1 MSINRERTQK
11 YWNPVGVPHKNTK
24 MNTIILVIAL
34 LATLALAGLIFYLLV
49 KRYFENV
56 QKERLLQM
64 KIDERRETLKV
75 VTPIR
80 LQAYERMALFL
91 ERISPDS
98 LVLRCWQPGMDLK
111 LLQGVMTKNIR
122 DEWEHNLSQQVYL
135 DADTWVHIREAKD
148 EMINLVN
155 SSAVTLTDTDDP
167 TRLAASIFASAAQQR
182 PTDRALEMLHK
193 EINELF

>member
-1 MSINRERTQK
+1 MK
-11 YWNPVGVPHKNTK
+11 Y
-24 MNTIILVIAL
+24 L
-34 LATLALAGLIFYLLV
+34 LLALAILAAFALAGVIFYLLV
-49 KRYFENV
+49 KRYFDNQ

-98 LVLRCWQPGMDLK
+98 LVLRCYQPSMDLK

-135 DADTWVHIREAKD
+135 DPAVWARIREAKD
-148 EMINLVN
+148 EMVNLVN

-167 TRLAASIFASAAQQR
+167 TRLAATIFASAAQHL
-182 PTDRALEMLHK
+182 PTDKALEELHK

>member
-1 MSINRERTQK
+1 MQTTFLLILFVVSILSAIAITG
-11 YWNPVGVPHKNTK
+11 W
-24 MNTIILVIAL
+24 IL
-34 LATLALAGLIFYLLV
+34 FLLV
-49 KRYFENV
+49 KRYFDNQ

-98 LVLRCWQPGMDLK
+98 LVLRCYQPGMDLK

-122 DEWEHNLSQQVYL
+122 DEWEHNLSQQVYV
-135 DADTWVHIREAKD
+135 DANTWATIREAKD

-182 PTDRALEMLHK
+182 PTDRALETLHK

>member
-1 MSINRERTQK
+1 
-11 YWNPVGVPHKNTK
+11 
-24 MNTIILVIAL
+24 
-34 LATLALAGLIFYLLV
+34 
-49 KRYFENV
+49 
-56 QKERLLQM
+56 
-64 KIDERRETLKV
+64 
-75 VTPIR
+75 
-80 LQAYERMALFL
+80 MALFL

-122 DEWEHNLSQQVYL
+122 DEWEHNLSQQVYI
-135 DADTWVHIREAKD
+135 DTATWAHIREAKD

-182 PTDRALEMLHK
+182 PTDRALEILHK

>member
-1 MSINRERTQK
+1 MKYLLLSIA
-11 YWNPVGVPHKNTK
+11 
-24 MNTIILVIAL
+24 M

-49 KRYFENV
+49 KRYFDNQ
-56 QKERLLQM
+56 QKEHLLQM
-64 KIDERRETLKV
+64 KLDERREALKT

-98 LVLRCWQPGMDLK
+98 LVLRCYQPGMNLR

-135 DADTWVHIREAKD
+135 SEETWARIREAKD
-148 EMINLVN
+148 EMVNLVN
-155 SSAVTLTDTDDP
+155 SSAVNLPEENDP
-167 TRLAASIFASAAQQR
+167 TRLAASIFASASHHL
-182 PTDRALEMLHK
+182 PTDGALLALKK
-193 EINELF
+193 EINELFG

>member
-1 MSINRERTQK
+1 MKTLIFI
-11 YWNPVGVPHKNTK
+11 
-24 MNTIILVIAL
+24 IILVVAVL
-34 LATLALAGLIFYLLV
+34 GTLALSGWIFYSLL
-49 KRYFENV
+49 KRWLKSQ

-64 KIDERRETLKV
+64 KIDERQETLRV

-91 ERISPDS
+91 ERISPNS

-135 DADTWVHIREAKD
+135 SADLWTRIREAKD
-148 EMINLVN
+148 EMVNLVN
-155 SSAVTLTDTDDP
+155 SAAVSLTDTTDP
-167 TRLAASIFASAAQQR
+167 TRLAASIFASAA
-182 PTDRALEMLHK
+182 DRSPVDGALEAMHRELH
-193 EINELF
+193 ELFG

>member
-1 MSINRERTQK
+1 MQIL
-11 YWNPVGVPHKNTK
+11 
-24 MNTIILVIAL
+24 IIVVAM
-34 LATLALAGLIFYLLV
+34 LATMALAGGVMYLLV
-49 KRYFENV
+49 KRYFDNE

-98 LVLRCWQPGMDLK
+98 LVLRCYQPGMDLK

-135 DADTWVHIREAKD
+135 SADLWTRIREAKD
-148 EMINLVN
+148 EMVNLVN
-155 SSAVTLTDTDDP
+155 SAAVSLADTTDP
-167 TRLAASIFASAAQQR
+167 TRLAASIFASAA
-182 PTDRALEMLHK
+182 DRSPVDGALEAMHRELH
-193 EINELF
+193 ELFG

>member
-1 MSINRERTQK
+1 MQIL
-11 YWNPVGVPHKNTK
+11 
-24 MNTIILVIAL
+24 IIVVAM
-34 LATLALAGLIFYLLV
+34 LATMALAGGMMYLLV
-49 KRYFENV
+49 KRYFDNE

-98 LVLRCWQPGMDLK
+98 LVLRCYQPGMDLK

-135 DADTWVHIREAKD
+135 SSEAWNRIRNAKD
-148 EMINLVN
+148 EMIGIIN
-155 SSAVTLTDTDDP
+155 SAAISTPADADP
-167 TRLAASIFASAAQQR
+167 TRLASNIFATVTQGEL
-182 PTDRALEMLHK
+182 PTASALEFVKQEMRDL
-193 EINELF
+193 

>member
-1 MSINRERTQK
+1 MQIS
-11 YWNPVGVPHKNTK
+11 
-24 MNTIILVIAL
+24 IILVVAM
-34 LATLALAGLIFYLLV
+34 LATLALAGGVFYLLV
-49 KRYFENV
+49 KRYFDNQ

-64 KIDERRETLKV
+64 RIDERRETIKT

-98 LVLRCWQPGMDLK
+98 LVLRCYQPGIDLK

-135 DADTWVHIREAKD
+135 SAESWARIREAKD
-148 EMINLVN
+148 EMVNLVN
-155 SSAVTLTDTDDP
+155 SSAVTLADTSDP
-167 TRLAASIFASAAQQR
+167 TRLAASIFASAAKHL
-182 PTDRALEMLHK
+182 PTDSALEALHK
-193 EINELF
+193 EINELFG

>member
-1 MSINRERTQK
+1 MIH
-11 YWNPVGVPHKNTK
+11 YLI
-24 MNTIILVIAL
+24 TILAV
-34 LATLALAGLIFYLLV
+34 LATLALAGWIFYLLV
-49 KRYFENV
+49 KRYFDNQ

-98 LVLRCWQPGMDLK
+98 LVLRCYQPGMDLK

-135 DADTWVHIREAKD
+135 DPAVWARIREAKD

-167 TRLAASIFASAAQQR
+167 TRLAASIFASAAQHL
-182 PTDRALEMLHK
+182 PTDKALEELHR

>member
-1 MSINRERTQK
+1 MYFYFMT
-11 YWNPVGVPHKNTK
+11 
-24 MNTIILVIAL
+24 MIIAVVAAVAVTGWL
-34 LATLALAGLIFYLLV
+34 FYLLV
-49 KRYFENV
+49 KRYFDNQ

-64 KIDERRETLKV
+64 KIDERRETLKA

-98 LVLRCWQPGMDLK
+98 LVLRCYQPGMDLK

-135 DADTWVHIREAKD
+135 TAESWARIRAAKD
-148 EMINLVN
+148 EMVNLVN

-167 TRLAASIFASAAQQR
+167 TRLAATIFASAAQQR
-182 PTDRALEMLHK
+182 PTDSALEALKK
-193 EINELF
+193 EINELFG

>member
-1 MSINRERTQK
+1 MFLA
-11 YWNPVGVPHKNTK
+11 VVVVV
-24 MNTIILVIAL
+24 VIAIP
-34 LATLALAGLIFYLLV
+34 AVMGAIFYLLV
-49 KRYFENV
+49 KRYFDNE

-98 LVLRCWQPGMDLK
+98 LVLRCYQPGMDLK

-135 DADTWVHIREAKD
+135 DPATWARIREAKD
-148 EMINLVN
+148 EMVNLVN

-167 TRLAASIFASAAQQR
+167 TRLAASIFASAAKHL
-182 PTDRALEMLHK
+182 PTDKALEELHK

>member
-1 MSINRERTQK
+1 M
-11 YWNPVGVPHKNTK
+11 
-24 MNTIILVIAL
+24 
-34 LATLALAGLIFYLLV
+34 LATLALAGVIFYLLV
-49 KRYFENV
+49 KRYFDNQ

-98 LVLRCWQPGMDLK
+98 LVLRCYQPGMDLK

-135 DADTWVHIREAKD
+135 DPAVWAHIREAKD

-167 TRLAASIFASAAQQR
+167 TRLAATIFASAAQHL
-182 PTDRALEMLHK
+182 PTDKALEELHK